1 MNERIKELALQAGFG
16 EQWFEQH
23 PTGCALPKP
32 LMLKEYT
39 ELIVRECA
47 RIADRKYL
55 YSKEPNRWDSGF
67 NISCEIL
74 EQFGILKD
82 E

>member
-1 MNERIKELALQAGFG
+1 MNERIRLLAKGNERVQNFFETGPVQRAAIEDFA
-16 EQWFEQH
+16 EQV
-23 PTGCALPKP
+23 
-32 LMLKEYT
+32 
-39 ELIVRECA
+39 VRECA